1 MLFLISSS
9 LTGHELLSELQQR
22 RFNGSEG
29 GGGGTAWS
37 PMDDEL
43 LAQPQV
49 MKLLDSLREQYTKYQ
64 EVCRQRSKRSQ
75 LEEIQTKVM
84 QVKHWGGFI
93 RVVNQKVKDPFQIAG
108 LSCRKTVFRLP
119 LVLFR
124 HFWSLCLS
132 QEVKLCCT
140 LLFCQV
146 HLRSLCTVVFYEHHM
161 MRWSVSFICHPFC
174 FICMFKY
181 HWGLKE
187 DILLHGVSS
196 DCGWVLVLW
205 WISSLAP
212 QIEPFLVVLRTIQS
226 LSCSTEKIC
235 HIILSQMVLRILLG
249 SLTLFTPT
257 KFPLRIWFP

>member
-84 QVKHWGGFI
+84 QVKHWGGGI
-93 RVVNQKVKDPFQIAG
+93 YK
-108 LSCRKTVFRLP
+108 SCKP
-119 LVLFR
+119 K
-124 HFWSLCLS
+124 S
-132 QEVKLCCT
+132 E
-140 LLFCQV
+140 
-146 HLRSLCTVVFYEHHM
+146 RSL
-161 MRWSVSFICHPFC
+161 
-174 FICMFKY
+174 
-181 HWGLKE
+181 
-187 DILLHGVSS
+187 S
-196 DCGWVLVLW
+196 DSRVEL
-205 WISSLAP
+205 
-212 QIEPFLVVLRTIQS
+212 
-226 LSCSTEKIC
+226 
-235 HIILSQMVLRILLG
+235 
-249 SLTLFTPT
+249 
-257 KFPLRIWFP
+257 